1 MRNLYEQSQQ
11 TIHSQQYKHINNET
25 NFYDL
30 TQTVKTNPKYTT
42 YTAPLVGQYTL
53 TDKNQ
58 TQFQTKSLYGRD
70 NSSKKQSKQIQ
81 NMQNFMQKYKFTEQ
95 ELVFFK
101 KRFDSI
107 SQKGILNQKLFRK
120 SMGILGIDHLSYISD
135 RIFLLIDKDQDGKV
149 SFEDYLSYL
158 DTIINGT
165 DIQKAQLSFS
175 FITMNSN
182 DRNKIQL
189 YDIEQMV
196 NQVSLVWKDL
206 SGSTV
211 YPQKQYIESVFRK
224 LDFKQK
230 GFVDFE
236 DYFNT
241 YSRHQHIFSWYELFN
256 GDEMM
261 EKQIK
266 YINVEQKKMQNKVN
280 NQIKK
285 NELCNLKTTSYLQ
298 GLNNEVANCLISLKD
313 FENNLQQKDNW
324 EYEQQVNNQ
333 ANCFDTSQLQKLTL
347 SVENCEKFLQQ
358 NSLNQFLFNN
368 NNIYNNNNN
377 NFNNGSTLF
386 LTSFQHEQN
395 SYINNSF
402 LSSTHQGPLSILQPT
417 QIHLGD
423 QDPEEEDEDI
433 NGLVQEKFE
442 MQKIQQEN
450 DKDNQLIQESK
461 GLDFLDKLEE
471 KIKILLNQTEDLE
484 MYLDN
489 LVNKDEGLTTKFTR
503 KTSNSQTRV
512 KGGGDLITLHA
523 TQREDYEETIE
534 DQRFNQRI
542 SSIQTTTKTF
552 NKFSQYGMETHKDL
566 FQKFEFQQSKSLQQR
581 KVTISN
587 IPCHK
592 KNTQT
597 RRNISIYVGH
607 ENWNLIFVMMIG
619 IRGSIKGLRDVG
631 MSKQIDSKDF
641 TQKNSKDLIRTFQN
655 DSDFIQYKFTDYA
668 PLVFERIR
676 QLFNIT
682 KQTYSKGLG
691 PETLLG
697 NLILGNMTNLSELCS
712 STKNFNKFQ
721 YYSEDAKFVIKAIS
735 KEQAQFLKKILQPY
749 YAYINNNFHTL
760 LMRLYGLYK
769 IKFNKKGKKIGD
781 SVYFFVTHNVFSTKL
796 EIDMRYEIKG
806 STHNRTARR
815 GNNIQSFD
823 KNTSLKELDLKH
835 DKVKLKLNQQD
846 KIQLSNQLKSDTQFL
861 SKLNIINYYLLLGI
875 HNISVDQQR
884 QSILKESRVLTNS
897 NTTIQYR
904 DREDTLKFP
913 LFNDSRQSQQQLRF
927 YEKYES
933 GILSEDEKQV
943 YYIGVLNI
951 FTEYKSTQ
959 KLVHSIKSTFY
970 GSSITTVPPNE
981 YQNRLNKFVSDQLF
995 N

>member
-42 YTAPLVGQYTL
+42 YTAPLVGQYTY

-58 TQFQTKSLYGRD
+58 SQFQTKSLYGRD
-70 NSSKKQSKQIQ
+70 NSSKKMSKQSQ
-81 NMQNFMQKYKFTEQ
+81 NMQYLMQKYKFTDQ
-95 ELVFFK
+95 ELIFFK

-175 FITMNSN
+175 FITMNSS
-182 DRNKIQL
+182 DRNKIYL
-189 YDIEQMV
+189 HDIEQMV

-261 EKQIK
+261 EKQIQQ
-266 YINVEQKKMQNKVN
+266 INVEQKKIQNKVN

-285 NELCNLKTTSYLQ
+285 SELCNLKTTSYLQ

-313 FENNLQQKDNW
+313 FENNMQQKDNW
-324 EYEQQVNNQ
+324 EVELQANNQVNG
-333 ANCFDTSQLQKLTL
+333 FDVSKQQKHLL
-347 SVENCEKFLQQ
+347 SVENCEKVLQP
-358 NSLNQFLFNN
+358 NSLNQLLFINNNVNN
-368 NNIYNNNNN
+368 NNP
-377 NFNNGSTLF
+377 NNGSTLF
-386 LTSFQHEQN
+386 LTSFHHEQN
-395 SYINNSF
+395 SCINNSF
-402 LSSTHQGPLSILQPT
+402 LSSTYQGPLSILQPT

-423 QDPEEEDEDI
+423 QDPEEEEEDI
-433 NGLVQEKFE
+433 NGLAQEKFE
-442 MQKIQQEN
+442 MQQIQQQN
-450 DKDNQLIQESK
+450 DKDHQVIQESK
-461 GLDFLDKLEE
+461 ALDFLDKLEE
-471 KIKILLNQTEDLE
+471 KIKMLLNQTEDLE
-484 MYLDN
+484 IYLDN

-503 KTSNSQTRV
+503 KTSNSQTRAN
-512 KGGGDLITLHA
+512 KGGGLISLHA
-523 TQREDYEETIE
+523 TQRDDYEETIA

-566 FQKFEFQQSKSLQQR
+566 LQKFEFQQSKSLQQR

-592 KNTQT
+592 KNTKT

-619 IRGSIKGLRDVG
+619 IRGSIKDLRNVG
-631 MSKQIDSKDF
+631 MPRQIDPKYF
-641 TQKNSKDLIRTFQN
+641 TQKNNKDLIRTFQN
-655 DSDFIQYKFTDYA
+655 DSDFIQYRFTDYA
-668 PLVFERIR
+668 PQIFERIR
-676 QLFNIT
+676 LLFNIT
-682 KQTYSKGLG
+682 KQTYSKSLG

-735 KEQAQFLKKILQPY
+735 KEQAQFFFKKILQPY
-749 YAYINNNFHTL
+749 FTYVNNNFHTL

-781 SVYFFVTHNVFSTKL
+781 SVYFFVTHNIFSTEL
-796 EIDMRYEIKG
+796 EIDTRYEIKG

-815 GNNIQSFD
+815 GNNLSNFD
-823 KNTSLKELDLKH
+823 KNTSLKELDLKQ
-835 DKVKLKLNQQD
+835 DKVKLGLNQQD
-846 KIQLSNQLKSDTQFL
+846 KIQLLNQLKSDTQFL

-884 QSILKESRVLTNS
+884 LSMFKESHILTNS
-897 NTTIQYR
+897 NSTVLYR
-904 DREDTLKFP
+904 DRDDTLKFSCS
-913 LFNDSRQSQQQLRF
+913 NDSIQQEQQLRF
-927 YEKYES
+927 YEKYQS

-943 YYIGVLNI
+943 YYFGVLNI

-970 GSSITTVPPNE
+970 GSSITTIPPNE
-981 YQNRLNKFVSDQLF
+981 YQNRLNKFVADQLF